1 MDMTTRPDRR
11 SVAVHHQPV
20 TGHRLPGR
28 LRMRRELVVPPA
40 QGTARG

>member
-1 MDMTTRPDRR
+1 MDMTTRPDRA
-11 SVAVHHQPV
+11 SAVHHQSV

-28 LRMRRELVVPPA
+28 LRSRRELVVPPA